1 MSIPSRFP
9 WTCRNCLTRSPSRA
23 TQSSPI
29 SRFPRQIQ
37 SRLYSSN
44 VPKIPKPSRRYR
56 VLLGGATGALVLGT
70 AVTFTEDGRHY
81 IGAAQRTI
89 RVVKTLGICI
99 NEYVTNS
106 LSASLR
112 LLVNNSIVIVE
123 PSTKRTIRRNMSLC
137 SRLVINGVHS
147 VL

>member
-1 MSIPSRFP
+1 M
-9 WTCRNCLTRSPSRA
+9 
-23 TQSSPI
+23 
-29 SRFPRQIQ
+29 
-37 SRLYSSN
+37 
-44 VPKIPKPSRRYR
+44 
-56 VLLGGATGALVLGT
+56 LGT